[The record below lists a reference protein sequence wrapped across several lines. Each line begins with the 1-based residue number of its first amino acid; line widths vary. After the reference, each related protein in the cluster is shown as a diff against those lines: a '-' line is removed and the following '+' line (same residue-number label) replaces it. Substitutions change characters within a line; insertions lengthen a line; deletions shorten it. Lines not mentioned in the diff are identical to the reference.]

1 MIFLEKFI
9 ENVKKYSDL
18 KAVSDEK
25 GFLTYNELYKMSYI
39 LASVIETDM
48 KEKNGNIAV
57 ILPRK
62 KEALSAFISVML
74 SSNAYVYSPVD
85 APSERLQYILED
97 ASISTI
103 ITTRADKDSLEIKGS
118 YRYIFM
124 EDIVNKCKEIGE
136 VPLKDYR
143 FDPNAPAFITYTS
156 GSTGKPKGVIDT
168 YYYIENHINARH
180 SYYVPKVSES
190 VGNIVSFSYAA
201 STYDL
206 FSGIAVGA
214 NLYIFSDEELL
225 NQNVTVQRVIEQN
238 ITTMFMIP
246 SMIPIVF
253 GTGEKLPIRCVITA
267 GEKAKK
273 IPELSCILVE
283 IYGSSEAA
291 AVLGRVARP
300 EDSWDILGKPLCD
313 SKLLL
318 RDKEGNFIDE
328 PGVEGELCIVN
339 SALAKG
345 YINLPEETEKK
356 FVDCPL
362 PDYGRMYVSGDI
374 MKFDEEGNFYYCG
387 RKDNMVKLNG
397 QRVEMGEIEVKLAG
411 HKDIEDVVC
420 MVKHKNNKDI
430 LVCYYKLN
438 NKVDTVDS
446 DELRSYIEKR
456 LPRYMVPQYF
466 VQMDDFPKNINGKN
480 DRKRFPEPD
489 YSKGLL
495 MEKPNSEIEIKVLD
509 LVRKMLPD
517 IEFGVTDNLLQ
528 LGLDSVTAVQI
539 AAVLEES
546 GINITVTDILRKKS
560 IRNMLSAPKEHSW
573 FYNVYDPTKKV
584 VVIIHGVI
592 VASGLNSV
600 CENLSKKYN
609 VYVIAP
615 FTDYILDIMPEKN
628 YDRLCEYYIA
638 LLDRDLPENAGL
650 WGFCGYSFGGQI
662 ALTMAHTWQQKK
674 NEYVNVMMG
683 DTFIRW
689 IYPNKKY
696 DLLTENDPYVVMVNE
711 RSKKYGESVINEPID
726 ILLTKQNAV
735 IELMNT
741 MSTNLKYEGK
751 VYYLDAKLDY
761 DDATEKIKM
770 AFVKMLYP
778 NVVIR
783 EFNCFHNDLYLRQD
797 VIDSYWDIL
806 E

>member
-9 ENVKKYSDL
+9 ENVKKYPDC

-25 GFLTYNELYKMSYI
+25 GFLTYKELYKMSYI
-39 LASVIETDM
+39 LASVIETDI

-62 KEALSAFISVML
+62 KETLAAFISVMF
-74 SSNAYVYSPVD
+74 SSNAYVYSSVD

-103 ITTRADKDSLEIKGS
+103 ITTKAAKDSLEIQGS
-118 YRYIFM
+118 YCYIFM
-124 EDIVNKCKEIGE
+124 EDIVNKCKETDE
-136 VPLKDYR
+136 VPLKDYQ
-143 FDPNAPAFITYTS
+143 FDPNFPAFITYTS

-246 SMIPIVF
+246 SMIPVVF

-438 NKVDTVDS
+438 NKAGTVDS

-480 DRKRFPEPD
+480 DREKFPEPD

-495 MEKPNSEIEIKVLD
+495 MEQPNSDIERKVFD

-546 GINITVTDILRKKS
+546 GLNITVTDILRKKS

-584 VVIIHGVI
+584 VVLIHGVI

-600 CENLSKKYN
+600 CETLSKKYN

-638 LLDRDLPENAGL
+638 LLDRDLPENASL

-662 ALTMAHTWQQKK
+662 ALTMANIWQQEK
-674 NEYVNVMMG
+674 NEYVNVLMG

-696 DLLTENDPYVVMVNE
+696 DLLTENDPYIVMVNE
-711 RSKKYGESVINEPID
+711 RSKKYGESAINEPID

-741 MSTNLKYEGK
+741 MSTNQKYEGK

-778 NVVIR
+778 NVEIR
-783 EFNCFHNDLYLRQD
+783 DFNYFHNDLYLRQD
-797 VIDSYWDIL
+797 VIDSYWDIW